1 MRDRLR
7 AFGTDAVA
15 ALGHIVAAV
24 ALLWQSIRPGRT
36 LVPAD
41 ILTAVTPYRG
51 LAGGVDAHNPVL
63 SDATIQFFPW
73 FRFLGRA
80 LRDGGLPEWNPLI
93 LGGVPVTPNGFVSV
107 WYPPF
112 WLPRWLRA
120 FDAYDAFVVG
130 HLAFG
135 AIGVYAFTRCL
146 GAGRAAAWLAGAMA
160 LVGGMWVHWSL
171 HLLHLVAMV
180 WLPWGLA
187 ATHRLVERPSAGRTA
202 ALAVALGLWW
212 LGANPQYAYYGS
224 LTIGVY
230 ALARVVQRRAWS
242 AIAWF
247 GVGVVLGALLAAP
260 VLLPSA
266 GVGDEILRGR
276 EPVRATAGNHL
287 PFHELARVVVPDATG
302 NTADGVKWRSRDEYR
317 LDSPFVGVAALV
329 LVGAGVAAGR
339 HRARW
344 TLLAVA
350 VGALTL
356 AATGLPHHVL
366 HAALPG
372 YDRFRGAA
380 RWVAV
385 LPAVALPLAG
395 LGVDALLR
403 RDRRARTGALVV
415 GVAAVVVVLVWWLW
429 ERSEPAAPHDYLA
442 VRLVIA
448 VSIVAVVVVA
458 AWAAT
463 RWPRAAVAAVT
474 ACVAFELAF
483 STPRWFPSVEE
494 RTAYPSV
501 AVGRL
506 AGERGG
512 RLLRAGTTRGFV
524 STFSADIPMV
534 HGLADAQGQTVLFP
548 KDVDRY
554 LRLVDDHGDFAHD
567 TNVAPDIVRTSR
579 LTSPLLDAYDVRTVL
594 AESNVAVPRALPVVD
609 DTTEPRVYANPGAR
623 PATLVEL
630 AVPASGEEMWEAIAR
645 PGWDPTATAAVVGL
659 AEEVGGSGGRVV
671 GGRTGTD
678 GERWVVES
686 PSGGFLRVAARFH
699 EGWSARVDGEPA
711 RVHRADGIF
720 RGVVVPPGRHVVTFR
735 YRNEDER
742 TGGLVAL
749 GAAGALVGLAVAGRF
764 RPRRNGPDGS

>member
-1 MRDRLR
+1 MRDRVR
-7 AFGTDAVA
+7 ALAADAVA
-15 ALGHIVAAV
+15 ALGHVVAAI
-24 ALLWQSIRPGRT
+24 ALLWPSIRPGRT

-41 ILTAVTPYRG
+41 ILTAVTPYRA

-80 LRDGGLPEWNPLI
+80 LRAGGLPEWNPLI

-112 WLPRWLRA
+112 WLPRWLDA
-120 FDAYDAFVVG
+120 FDAYDVFVVG

-135 AIGVYAFTRCL
+135 GIGVYAFTRCL
-146 GAGRAAAWLAGAMA
+146 GVGRVAAWLAGAMA

-180 WLPWGLA
+180 WLPWAMA
-187 ATHRLVERPSAGRTA
+187 ATHRLVERPSPGRTA
-202 ALAVALGLWW
+202 TLAAVLGLWW
-212 LGANPQYAYYGS
+212 LGANPPYAYYGS
-224 LTIGVY
+224 LAVGAY
-230 ALARVVQRRAWS
+230 ALARVAQRRAWS
-242 AIAWF
+242 ALAWLS
-247 GVGVVLGALLAAP
+247 VGAVLGALLAAP

-266 GVGDEILRGR
+266 TIGDEILRGR
-276 EPVRATAGNHL
+276 EAVSATAGNHL

-344 TLLAVA
+344 PLLALAVA
-350 VGALTL
+350 VLAL

-366 HAALPG
+366 HAVLPG

-395 LGVDALLR
+395 LGLDALLR
-403 RDRRARTGALVV
+403 RDRRARVGALAV
-415 GVAAVVVVLVWWLW
+415 GVAAALVVLVWWRW

-442 VRLVIA
+442 VRLLIAVTIVALVVIA
-448 VSIVAVVVVA
+448 AWVAV
-458 AWAAT
+458 
-463 RWPRAAVAAVT
+463 RLPRPAVAVVT

-483 STPRWFPSVEE
+483 STPRWFPRVEE
-494 RTAYPSV
+494 RTAYPEV

-512 RLLRAGTTRGFV
+512 RLVRAGTTRGFV
-524 STFSADIPMV
+524 STFSANVPMV

-548 KDVDRY
+548 ADVDRY

-579 LTSPLLDAYDVRTVL
+579 LTSPLLDAYDVRTIV
-594 AESNVAVPRALPVVD
+594 AESNVAVPPGLPVLD
-609 DTTEPRVYANPGAR
+609 DEGEPRVYANPGAR
-623 PATLVEL
+623 AATLVKV
-630 AVPASGEEMWEAIAR
+630 AVPASTDGMWDAIAR
-645 PGWDPTATAAVVGL
+645 RGWDPSATAAVVGL
-659 AEEVGGSGGRVV
+659 RDEVVGSGGRVL

-678 GERWVVES
+678 GERWIVES
-686 PSGGFLRVAARFH
+686 PNGGFLRVAGRFH
-699 EGWSARVDGEPA
+699 DGWSARVDDEA
-711 RVHRADGIF
+711 ATVHRADGIF

-735 YRNEDER
+735 FRNGDER
-742 TGGLVAL
+742 TGAVVAL
-749 GAAGALVGLAVAGRF
+749 GAAVALAGLALAGLL